1 MTANGHPSQ
10 PALTPVVH
18 RLRARMSV
26 AFAALLL
33 TGCTLLP
40 AAEPLAIYRL
50 PQLAE
55 SVPRLPGNSNGTLRV
70 DTPQASPAVASL
82 RILVLPD
89 GHQLSAYRGARW
101 SDPPTVQWR
110 EKLAAALR
118 DQGYFRVVSTD
129 DYSHRSELALDG
141 DLLAFEVEYVEG
153 EPRVHVAYTA
163 YLTHTANRTVLATR
177 RFTHQQ
183 PLPGAQLVDVIQ
195 GFGQASDT
203 LALQVAA
210 WVAQVAAEAP
220 AAGAVSAPGQG

>member
-1 MTANGHPSQ
+1 MTTNGTLSQ
-10 PALTPVVH
+10 FAPLRH
-18 RLRARMSV
+18 RLGA
-26 AFAALLL
+26 ACAALLL
-33 TGCTLLP
+33 GGCTLLP

-50 PQLAE
+50 PPLAE
-55 SVPRLPGNSNGTLRV
+55 RVPQNTGSSNGTLRV

-89 GHQLSAYRGARW
+89 GNQLSAYRGARW

-118 DQGYFRVVSTD
+118 DQAYFRVVSTD
-129 DYSHRSELALDG
+129 DYSHRSELSLDG
-141 DLLAFEVEYVEG
+141 DLLAFEVEYVNG
-153 EPRVHVAYTA
+153 GPQVHVAYTA

-183 PLPGAQLVDVIQ
+183 PLSGAQLADVVQ
-195 GFGQASDT
+195 GFGQASDA

-210 WVAQVAAEAP
+210 WVAQVAADAA
-220 AAGAVSAPGQG
+220 AAGAASGQG

>member
-1 MTANGHPSQ
+1 MTINGTFLQSV
-10 PALTPVVH
+10 LLRY
-18 RLRARMSV
+18 RLGV
-26 AFAALLL
+26 ACAALLL
-33 TGCTLLP
+33 GGCTLLP

-50 PQLAE
+50 PPLAQ
-55 SVPRLPGNSNGTLRV
+55 SVPQHPGTSNGTVRV

-110 EKLAAALR
+110 EKLADVLR

-129 DYSHRSELALDG
+129 DYSHRSELSLDG
-141 DLLAFEVEYVEG
+141 DLLAFEVEYVGG

-163 YLTHTANRTVLATR
+163 YLTHTASRTVLATR

-183 PLPGAQLVDVIQ
+183 PLAGAQLADVIQ

-210 WVAQVAAEAP
+210 WVAQVAAEAA
-220 AAGAVSAPGQG
+220 AAGAASGQG